1 MGGSDG
7 EGDIYPMQTNPL
19 QLLTRPTLVVKK
31 KKKKIKKLENGGSI
45 SLFFKFLNF
54 FFFFFFL
61 QFNWNGKRM
70 QLNHFLNRIQSSA
83 PAEGAGGRN
92 CALLPEAV

>member
-31 KKKKIKKLENGGSI
+31 KKKKKKIKKLENGGSI
-45 SLFFKFLNF
+45 SLFFKFLKFFLFIF
-54 FFFFFFL
+54 FF
-61 QFNWNGKRM
+61 
-70 QLNHFLNRIQSSA
+70 
-83 PAEGAGGRN
+83 AGWVWMRVSVIKTG
-92 CALLPEAV
+92 